1 MKNELAQLVPR
12 LRVVR
17 VGLDDRAEL
26 LLGVSRPP
34 PPHGQHRF
42 EEASVVHREPAAVAE
57 RELGGATRL
66 VGPREALLGPAQA
79 VKGERERGVG
89 RDGFLKGAHRRGVL
103 TRPIGLFPAQVG
115 LERRE

>member
-1 MKNELAQLVPR
+1 MKQELAQLIPR
-12 LRVVR
+12 LRIVR

-34 PPHGQHRF
+34 PPHGQHRL
-42 EEASVVHREPAAVAE
+42 EETPVVDREPAAVAE

-66 VGPREALLGPAQA
+66 VGPSEALLGHAQA

-89 RDGFLKGAHRRGVL
+89 RGGLLKGAHRRGVL
-103 TRPIGLFPAQVG
+103 TRAIGLLPGQVG